1 MTEANA
7 PVNAHPHAIVVN
19 ARTLLQPLTG
29 VQRYAQELLSRHP
42 DLSRV
47 APQSGSEGF
56 KGHLWEQF
64 QLPGLVRGRLLW
76 SPGNTGPLSVPH
88 QVLTIHD
95 LATLDH
101 PEWFDRKFAL
111 WYGALL
117 PMLARRVEHI
127 LTVSQYS
134 RRQILRQFGLPE
146 DRVTAIP
153 LAADPRF
160 KPFTVAETEAYRRQ
174 QQLNRYVLAVGSLEP
189 RKNLRLLF
197 EAWTHWKDR
206 PEDLELVVAGGAG
219 KVFSS
224 IGFPEP
230 PPGVRLLGRVPDE
243 ELPILYAAAEIFVF
257 PTLYEGFGLPPL
269 EAMACGT
276 PVITTEVTSLP
287 EVVGEAGWYCDPHDV
302 HSLIAALRTLTETP
316 ECRQEMTQQGLTRA
330 RQFSWD
336 RTAQATWD
344 VLLKHSRRNP

>member
-1 MTEANA
+1 MPESL
-7 PVNAHPHAIVVN
+7 VVN
-19 ARTLLQPLTG
+19 VRTLMQPLTG
-29 VQRYAQELLSRHP
+29 VQRYTQELLNRHP
-42 DLSRV
+42 DLPRV
-47 APQSGSEGF
+47 APTSGSEGF

-64 QLPGLVRGRLLW
+64 QLPGLVRGKLLW

-101 PEWFDRKFAL
+101 PEWFERKFAL
-111 WYGALL
+111 WYGFLL
-117 PMLARRVEHI
+117 PRLASRVQHI
-127 LTVSQYS
+127 LTVSQHS
-134 RRQILRQFGLPE
+134 RRQILRRFGLPE

-160 KPFTVAETEAYRRQ
+160 RPCTPAEKEAYRQ
-174 QQLNRYVLAVGSLEP
+174 KKQLGRYVLAVGSLEP

-197 EAWTHWKDR
+197 EAWMAWKDR
-206 PEDLELVVAGGAG
+206 PEDLELAVAGGAG

-224 IGFPEP
+224 IGFPEI

-243 ELPILYAAAEIFVF
+243 DLPLLYAGAEVFVF
-257 PTLYEGFGLPPL
+257 PSLYEGFGLPPL

-287 EVVGEAGWYCDPHDV
+287 EVVGEAGWYCDPHDAG
-302 HSLIAALRTLTETP
+302 SLVTALRALMEAP
-316 ECRQEMTQQGLTRA
+316 DRRQEMTQQGLVRA
-330 RQFSWD
+330 GRFSWD

-344 VLLKHSRRNP
+344 VLLEHSRRNP

>member
-1 MTEANA
+1 MTEANP
-7 PVNAHPHAIVVN
+7 PVNDSSHAIVVN

-42 DLSRV
+42 DLPRV
-47 APQSGSEGF
+47 APKSGSEGF

-160 KPFTVAETEAYRRQ
+160 KPFTAAEAEDYRRK

-197 EAWTHWKDR
+197 EAWTQWKDR
-206 PEDLELVVAGGAG
+206 PQDLELVVAGGAG

-302 HSLIAALRTLTETP
+302 QSLIAALRTLTENP

-330 RQFSWD
+330 CQFSWD